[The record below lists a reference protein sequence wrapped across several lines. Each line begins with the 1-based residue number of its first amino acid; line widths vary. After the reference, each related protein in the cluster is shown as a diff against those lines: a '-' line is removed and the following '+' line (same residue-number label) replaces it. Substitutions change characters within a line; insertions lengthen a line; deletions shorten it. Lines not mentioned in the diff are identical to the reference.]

1 MATDGR
7 LSRQEWEIRKTET
20 IKLDKYLEDLEEL
33 TKRYYG
39 KGEFVNYSDWDNPI
53 TIHLPFPKEL

>member
-1 MATDGR
+1 MTTDK
-7 LSRQEWEIRKTET
+7 EILKTET
-20 IKLDKYLEDLEEL
+20 IKLENYLEDLEEL

>member
-1 MATDGR
+1 MTTDK
-7 LSRQEWEIRKTET
+7 EILKTET
-20 IKLDKYLEDLEEL
+20 IKLENYLEDLEEL

-39 KGEFVNYSDWDNPI
+39 KGDFVNYRDWDNPI